1 MPVYNEK
8 ETVAI
13 VIEKVL
19 ALPCDK
25 QVIVVDDGSTDGTR
39 DILKSLQNQRSR
51 VQNEQCLKI
60 IFQEKNQGK
69 GASIRKGIEEADG
82 QYVVFQDADLELE
95 PEEILRLSRTA
106 GPGVPVV
113 YGSRFLNPVRMP
125 LLSLLANRFLT
136 FLTNLLYGSRI
147 TDMETCYKFCSASL
161 VRELKLHSNGFEI
174 EPEITCKI
182 LRKGYKIAEVP
193 VTYRPRIKGKK
204 ISWID
209 GVKAVFFIFKYR
221 VMR

>member
-1 MPVYNEK
+1 
-8 ETVAI
+8 
-13 VIEKVL
+13 
-19 ALPCDK
+19 
-25 QVIVVDDGSTDGTR
+25 
-39 DILKSLQNQRSR
+39 
-51 VQNEQCLKI
+51 
-60 IFQEKNQGK
+60 
-69 GASIRKGIEEADG
+69 
-82 QYVVFQDADLELE
+82 
-95 PEEILRLSRTA
+95 
-106 GPGVPVV
+106 
-113 YGSRFLNPVRMP
+113 
-125 LLSLLANRFLT
+125 
-136 FLTNLLYGSRI
+136 
-147 TDMETCYKFCSASL
+147 METCYKFCSASL